1 MRARINS
8 QMLFL
13 PDMAAFFALFF
24 DAPLTSAKD
33 RQPAGINHPQRDLT
47 SDGCFK
53 TDINRLCP
61 LADMG
66 VIQTAQQ
73 RGRHQGKNNINKGL
87 CEPQGRS
94 EDAFNHRD
102 SGAGTNVNRGD
113 GLMAAELS
121 AVPVAVASR

>member
-13 PDMAAFFALFF
+13 PDMTAFFALFF

-33 RQPAGINHPQRDLT
+33 RQPAGINHPLRYLT
-47 SDGCFK
+47 SDGRFK
-53 TDINRLCP
+53 TDINRLSP

-66 VIQTAQQ
+66 VIQTAQ
-73 RGRHQGKNNINKGL
+73 RDRHQGKNNINKAL
-87 CEPQGRS
+87 CDPQGRS

-102 SGAGTNVNRGD
+102 SGAGTNANRGD